1 MYALHLPSVTKR
13 RAQRKS
19 DNRSQNLDGVK
30 YISSPHFL
38 RSWMGR
44 VPRVPQAGCIYA
56 HAILLEKECQYCV
69 SICMSISLSLVSAH
83 ISKIRMSILHQIFEA
98 GCPWS
103 WLGLPLVALRYCYA
117 VLPVLWMTSYLSV
130 VGQAKVT
137 LTSRI
142 LRVAH
147 QRSPAAKW
155 FSKAVSFGN
164 NSRRISRR
172 VIGCFR

>member
-1 MYALHLPSVTKR
+1 
-13 RAQRKS
+13 
-19 DNRSQNLDGVK
+19 
-30 YISSPHFL
+30 
-38 RSWMGR
+38 
-44 VPRVPQAGCIYA
+44 
-56 HAILLEKECQYCV
+56 
-69 SICMSISLSLVSAH
+69 MSISLSLVSAH
-83 ISKIRMSILHQIFEA
+83 ISKIRMSKVHQIFEA

-103 WLGLPLVALRYCYA
+103 WLGLPLAALRYCYA

-147 QRSPAAKW
+147 QRPPAAKW

-164 NSRRISRR
+164 NSRRISLFPLIRNLISTEFRR
-172 VIGCFR
+172 CRHIRHIRSHYRLIIRPKPHSASLRAILTLMIYRAGCRG